1 MFWGSLG
8 TIYANFQFVVFE
20 RCVSFI
26 WLIVQGMMVIELN
39 KNSSIPVVREL
50 NESCSSS
57 TAWHLLRRLK
67 TVSYQKRAQS
77 LDIMD
82 TTP

>member
-20 RCVSFI
+20 MCVSFI

-50 NESCSSS
+50 NEGCSSC
-57 TAWHLLRRLK
+57 TAWLLLRRLK
-67 TVSYQKRAQS
+67 TVSSQKRAQP

-82 TTP
+82 TTQ

>member
-1 MFWGSLG
+1 M
-8 TIYANFQFVVFE
+8 YANFQFVVFE
-20 RCVSFI
+20 RCLSFL
-26 WLIVQGMMVIELN
+26 WLIVQGMMIIELN

-50 NESCSSS
+50 NEGCSSS
-57 TAWHLLRRLK
+57 TAWLLLRRLK
-67 TVSYQKRAQS
+67 TVSSQKRVQT